1 MGRAEAQAVAAA
13 EIAATADVAEP
24 ANLGVEGS
32 VEVSVDVSVE
42 VVYCARAGAVDAV
55 HLKLQR
61 GATLDQALHA
71 SGLLDR
77 HALAAATVQAG
88 LWGRVQPPDTVLR
101 DRDRIEIYRPLTVDP
116 KEARRLRYQQ
126 HRESLK
132 AAEALKA
139 ARVSNRLQP

>member
-1 MGRAEAQAVAAA
+1 MGRADEPA
-13 EIAATADVAEP
+13 AATAEV
-24 ANLGVEGS
+24 GVE
-32 VEVSVDVSVE
+32 VSVE

-61 GATLDQALHA
+61 GATLAQAMQI

-77 HALAAATVQAG
+77 HVLDAATVQAG

-101 DRDRIEIYRPLTVDP
+101 ERDRIEIYRPLTVDP

-139 ARVSNRLQP
+139 ARVSNRVKP